1 MHNLV
6 SLFKLRYL
14 GLLVCFLASSVISH
28 AEVTGP
34 DALPKS
40 LEGIG
45 IDQLLNE
52 QVPTGLPFVDET
64 GKRVLLSDY
73 LGKKPAILVLA
84 YYECPKLCTLVL
96 NGVGDAL
103 SKANLEMGKDYEVIT
118 VSINPKD
125 DPKLA
130 AAKKTSY
137 VAHFGHGNGDG
148 WHFLTGTQDSISKLA
163 AAVGFHYRYDPKE
176 EQFIHASGIMVLTP
190 GGKLSHYFYGIVYPP
205 RDVRLALVEASE
217 GKIGTA
223 GDKFL
228 LFCCSIDLST
238 GKYTASI
245 WRIVQVFL
253 TTFTLT
259 IATMIFILFRYE
271 PPKAA

>member
-1 MHNLV
+1 MRGFF
-6 SLFKLRYL
+6 LFSICRYI
-14 GLLVCFLASSVISH
+14 GLLICFIISVANSH
-28 AEVTGP
+28 AEGTGP
-34 DALPKS
+34 DALPKA

-45 IDQLLNE
+45 IDQRLNV
-52 QVPTGLPFVDET
+52 QVPADLPFIDET
-64 GKRVLLSDY
+64 GKPVLLSDY

-84 YYECPKLCTLVL
+84 YYECPRLCTLVL

-103 SKANLEMGKDYEVIT
+103 SKVNFEMGKDYQVIT

-125 DPKLA
+125 GPKLA
-130 AAKKTSY
+130 SAKKASY
-137 VAHFGHGNGDG
+137 VAHFGHGSGEG
-148 WHFLTGTQDSISKLA
+148 WHFLTGTQDSISKLTE
-163 AAVGFHYRYDPKE
+163 AVGFHYRYDPKE
-176 EQFIHASGIMVLTP
+176 DQFIHASAIMVLTP
-190 GGKLSHYFYGIVYPP
+190 QGKLSHYFYGIAYPP

-245 WRIVQVFL
+245 WRIVQIFL
-253 TTFTLT
+253 ISFTLT
-259 IATMIFILFRYE
+259 IASMIFILVRYE
-271 PPKAA
+271 PPKAI